1 MSSNHDATDADTAV
15 AIDLEP
21 AGKAIAIPPGDVAKV
36 VARSRQRQRRT
47 TMATSIVAAVAL
59 LSTITA
65 ARLATSSGDDR
76 GTTPLSAN
84 GGAVVPGDVPMR
96 WTKVDPKS
104 GLGYARGATDADPTM
119 ATQAGAAQR
128 PVYAIS
134 TAPGQADMGK
144 TEQSRVIWRSE
155 DGIDW
160 TAASTLTNDLYLADL
175 AAAGDRIYAVGTTAA
190 QSAPN
195 KVPNLVIGWSDDEAK
210 SWSRA
215 PVDVDLAAIATKASN
230 VAVTGSDIAS
240 GKYGTVAAVVLT
252 AELDAVPLLPPGTAA
267 PYGWAVTATGID
279 VLARPTATQSTDP
292 CPSGMNAA
300 KLSYGGDKHP
310 RAVYDVQCFDSK
322 GALAKTFTA
331 QEAYGV
337 TASFT
342 WQQLHVDGDVLKA
355 VRRQP
360 IAFFAPPGSTEFHRV
375 DLPATDPAY
384 ALILQATD
392 DGFDLTTST
401 ISQGSMGQPRIIQSA
416 DGKQWP
422 VEWQPIGHGL
432 EWITAMGRIDG
443 QVAIIGGGKQ
453 GAVLARRTGDGAG
466 SWATTPLTAVIDPA
480 VAQGGT
486 AHVVN
491 AAIGPLGAVAVVA
504 VVDAAGIERGDAPQ
518 RVLVS
523 RDGTT
528 WSDTDLAKLTGT
540 NVTAGIIRVA
550 VVGDK
555 AFITAN
561 LTPGGAKPKSTP
573 VVLVGVPA

>member
-1 MSSNHDATDADTAV
+1 
-15 AIDLEP
+15 
-21 AGKAIAIPPGDVAKV
+21 
-36 VARSRQRQRRT
+36 
-47 TMATSIVAAVAL
+47 
-59 LSTITA
+59 
-65 ARLATSSGDDR
+65 
-76 GTTPLSAN
+76 
-84 GGAVVPGDVPMR
+84 
-96 WTKVDPKS
+96 
-104 GLGYARGATDADPTM
+104 
-119 ATQAGAAQR
+119 
-128 PVYAIS
+128 
-134 TAPGQADMGK
+134 
-144 TEQSRVIWRSE
+144 
-155 DGIDW
+155 
-160 TAASTLTNDLYLADL
+160 
-175 AAAGDRIYAVGTTAA
+175 
-190 QSAPN
+190 
-195 KVPNLVIGWSDDEAK
+195 
-210 SWSRA
+210 
-215 PVDVDLAAIATKASN
+215 
-230 VAVTGSDIAS
+230 
-240 GKYGTVAAVVLT
+240 
-252 AELDAVPLLPPGTAA
+252 
-267 PYGWAVTATGID
+267 
-279 VLARPTATQSTDP
+279 
-292 CPSGMNAA
+292 
-300 KLSYGGDKHP
+300 
-310 RAVYDVQCFDSK
+310 VYDVQCFDSK
-322 GALAKTFTA
+322 GTLAKTLTA

-384 ALILQATD
+384 ALLLQATD
-392 DGFDLTTST
+392 GGFDLTTST
-401 ISQGSMGQPRIIQSA
+401 ISQGSMGQPRIIQSS

-422 VEWQPIGHGL
+422 AEWQPIGHGL

-443 QVAIIGGGKQ
+443 QVAIIGGGNQ

-466 SWATTPLTAVIDPA
+466 SWATTPLTGVIDPA

-504 VVDAAGIERGDAPQ
+504 VVDTTGIERGDAPR

-523 RDGTT
+523 RNGTT

-561 LTPGGAKPKSTP
+561 LTPGGKTPKPTP